1 MNIFYYITN
10 FSPDI
15 INIIVLYLS
24 KEEYNRLE
32 NIKPL
37 VSRKIYSIYPGVER
51 ISRNNFDNYLRWII
65 RNDSKFLFL
74 FAMNTVKL
82 IKKKISFKNKKFKTY
97 IEYIKYL
104 IQYYNS
110 SNCNVIISNVK

>member
-15 INIIVLYLS
+15 INIVVSYLS

-32 NIKPL
+32 FIKPM
-37 VSRKIYSIYPGVER
+37 VSKKIYSIYPGVER
-51 ISRNNFDNYLRWII
+51 ISRHNFDNYLRWII
-65 RNDSKFLFL
+65 RNDNYFLFE
-74 FAMNTVKL
+74 FSMKIVKI

>member
-15 INIIVLYLS
+15 INIIVSYLS

-32 NIKPL
+32 LVKSL
-37 VSRKIYSIYPGVER
+37 VSKKIYIIYPGVER
-51 ISRNNFDNYLRWII
+51 ISRNNFDNYVRWII
-65 RNDSKFLFL
+65 RNDNYFLFE
-74 FAMNTVKL
+74 FAIKTVK
-82 IKKKISFKNKKFKTY
+82 IIRKKVIFKNKKFKTY